1 MKKKDLGIGFEK
13 YKNGYWPKIEYWTTQ
28 IRDEV
33 FNTKKPEL
41 EEVMYFHKKLQ
52 YFLGKQTQLENQDQ
66 QEFTAVK

>member
-41 EEVMYFHKKLQ
+41 DEVMYFHEKLR
-52 YFLGKQTQLENQDQ
+52 YFLNKQWDLDNPIK
-66 QEFTAVK
+66 QETFRVL

>member
-1 MKKKDLGIGFEK
+1 MSKHE
-13 YKNGYWPKIEYWTTQ
+13 NGYWPKIEYWTTQ

-52 YFLGKQTQLENQDQ
+52 YFLGKQMDLENQHIFDSQ